1 MTDAEVIDASV
12 GDPQR
17 FATIFDGHVTSIHRF
32 LERRC
37 GADGADSRTGE
48 CFRIAF
54 ERRAAYRLDR
64 PDALP
69 WLYGI
74 ADNVLRQRRRTE
86 RRRVTAG
93 LRIEASGRP
102 DAPPHEALA
111 DRLNAEAAWPAVQTA
126 LSTMR
131 PEERDVVL
139 LVAWEDLTY
148 GDVADVL
155 AIPGASASTKPQ
167 NWPAGRPPA
176 SASVRRT
183 TASSSTSYPRP
194 TPAWPPVP
202 GPPTDVAGTVEVTI
216 RAVPR

>member
-37 GADGADSRTGE
+37 GADGADSLTGE

-111 DRLNAEAAWPAVQTA
+111 DRLDAEAAWPAVQTA
-126 LSTMR
+126 LST
-131 PEERDVVL
+131 
-139 LVAWEDLTY
+139 
-148 GDVADVL
+148 
-155 AIPGASASTKPQ
+155 IGASASTKPQ